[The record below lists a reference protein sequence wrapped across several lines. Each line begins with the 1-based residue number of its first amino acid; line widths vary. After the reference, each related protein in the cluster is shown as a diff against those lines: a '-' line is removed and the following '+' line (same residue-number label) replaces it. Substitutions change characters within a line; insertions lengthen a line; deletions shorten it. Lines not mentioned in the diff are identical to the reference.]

1 MHHYIDDDY
10 YGRIPEFEL
19 ARELGIDICQW
30 HDKQGLLHFF
40 SPEDEKRLKEGE
52 R

>member
-10 YGRIPEFEL
+10 YECIPELEL
-19 ARELGIDICQW
+19 ARELGMDICQW
-30 HDKQGLLHFF
+30 YDKQGLLHLF
-40 SPEDEKRLKEGE
+40 SPEDEKRLKEGK